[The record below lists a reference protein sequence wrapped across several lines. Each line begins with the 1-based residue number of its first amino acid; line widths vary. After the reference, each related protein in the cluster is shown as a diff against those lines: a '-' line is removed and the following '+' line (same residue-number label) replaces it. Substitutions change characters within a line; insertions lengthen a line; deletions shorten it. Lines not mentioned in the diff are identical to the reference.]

1 MHNANEKWLLQSI
14 LFLGF
19 EMTSTLES
27 VEFYRMDLGLEE
39 YVNPK
44 SSTHLI
50 QLNPI

>member
-1 MHNANEKWLLQSI
+1 MLLKNKACTT
-14 LFLGF
+14 LMKYGF
-19 EMTSTLES
+19 EITSTLES

-50 QLNPI
+50 QFISV